1 MKIGVFGGT
10 FDPIHYGHLRMA
22 EFAREVARLDRVL
35 FLPNYVSPFKT
46 GGKVTPGALR
56 AEMLHRATQDNPAF
70 SVVTLEIDQPGPS
83 YTVDTLRTLRMET
96 PDAELFF
103 LIGADALRGLPGWRE
118 PDALLDLAHFIAVTR
133 PGTLQADVLATLPDA
148 WERRILFMEM
158 PGLDISSTD
167 IRERAKTGR
176 SLRYLTP
183 PDVAAFIAERG
194 LYDTT

>member
-22 EFAREVARLDRVL
+22 EFAREAAHLDRVL
-35 FLPNYVSPFKT
+35 FVPNYVSPFKT
-46 GGKVTPGALR
+46 GGKVTPGEMR
-56 AEMLHRATQDNPAF
+56 AEMLRRATNANPHF
-70 SVVTLEIDQPGPS
+70 SVASLEIDQPGPS
-83 YTVDTLRTLRMET
+83 YTVDTLRTLRREN
-96 PDAELFF
+96 PAAELFF

-118 PDALLDLAHFIAVTR
+118 PEVLLDLAHFIAVTR
-133 PGTLQADVLATLPDA
+133 PGTSQADVLATLPDA

-167 IRERAKTGR
+167 LRNRAQSGR